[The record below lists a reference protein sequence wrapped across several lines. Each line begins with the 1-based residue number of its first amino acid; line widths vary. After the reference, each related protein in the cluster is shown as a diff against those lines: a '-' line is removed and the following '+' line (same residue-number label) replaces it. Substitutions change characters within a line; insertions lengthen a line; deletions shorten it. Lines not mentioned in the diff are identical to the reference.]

1 MIYPWVIKHRCRKSK
16 QKNRTWSNYFHCFS
30 SSNRCTFKLHKTLYI
45 SDFLLSSITVFT
57 MPPSP
62 VLWPWIGQTHLFDAW
77 SHTYRLSC
85 KINNYREHWGV
96 GFVGTSGFP
105 RRFHCTAWL
114 VSSNIPRLKQM
125 DQHNQVIKRVTA
137 SVLLSGTILETFL
150 CNSSTS
156 SFEWGSSVYVAVK

>member
-1 MIYPWVIKHRCRKSK
+1 MIYSIPWVIKHWFGKSK
-16 QKNRTWSNYFHCFS
+16 QEIQVDQINFIASAAPIIVHLSYIKHYIFLTSSWVLLQSSQRPQVPYCDHELVKVIFLMHGHTHIGLAVKKN
-30 SSNRCTFKLHKTLYI
+30 K
-45 SDFLLSSITVFT
+45 
-57 MPPSP
+57 
-62 VLWPWIGQTHLFDAW
+62 
-77 SHTYRLSC
+77 
-85 KINNYREHWGV
+85 NYREHWGV
-96 GFVGTSGFP
+96 GFVGASGFP

-156 SFEWGSSVYVAVK
+156 SFE